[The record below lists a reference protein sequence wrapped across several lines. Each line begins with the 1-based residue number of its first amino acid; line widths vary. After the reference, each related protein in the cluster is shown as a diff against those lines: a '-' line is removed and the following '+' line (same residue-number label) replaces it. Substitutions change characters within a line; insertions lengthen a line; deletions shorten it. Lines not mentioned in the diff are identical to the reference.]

1 MLLSNHC
8 DATTMGVDTQK
19 ASLVVVNAKYDVVV
33 VTTNGDDDGGVE
45 CFKH

>member
-1 MLLSNHC
+1 MLQSNHY
-8 DATTMGVDTQK
+8 ATTTMGVDTQK